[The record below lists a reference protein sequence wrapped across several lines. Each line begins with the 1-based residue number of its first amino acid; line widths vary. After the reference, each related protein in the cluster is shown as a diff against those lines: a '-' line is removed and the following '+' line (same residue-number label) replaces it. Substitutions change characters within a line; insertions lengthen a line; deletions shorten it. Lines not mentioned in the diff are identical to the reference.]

1 MLLEKCAEHNPI
13 RLVKIQGYQSTRCV
27 KILDCTLF
35 LLKKGSGDQ
44 SKYAEVL
51 NTWRNK
57 ILCRRLKWLK
67 EILYLSLKLSESIEK
82 LHTRGCLIFRCC

>member
-1 MLLEKCAEHNPI
+1 MLQEKCAEHNPI
-13 RLVKIQGYQSTRCV
+13 RLVKIQGYQSTRCAE
-27 KILDCTLF
+27 IFTLF

-51 NTWRNK
+51 NTWRIK
-57 ILCRRLKWLK
+57 ILCRRRKWLK

-82 LHTRGCLIFRCC
+82 LHTIVT